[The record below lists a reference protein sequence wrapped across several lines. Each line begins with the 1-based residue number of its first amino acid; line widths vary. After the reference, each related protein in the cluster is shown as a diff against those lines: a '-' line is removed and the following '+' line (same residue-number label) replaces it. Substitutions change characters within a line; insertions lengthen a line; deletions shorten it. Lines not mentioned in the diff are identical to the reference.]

1 MLEKAGPPCVHL
13 LLGANTLVRPGCIRF
28 FDSEEDLMA
37 MLRRCLNV
45 VPHSYQGAEGAFE
58 GPQCARILDNL
69 WVLEP
74 FLQGEEGFYTMALL
88 QSFKEVKDKVFGVT
102 LAHDFE
108 DILANFKMILQVA
121 HEAVGIPIT
130 PKLHTIANHVVQ
142 WCRNT
147 GTGLAAANEAAVE
160 AAHSTWGEVWAH
172 YRVKD
177 EKAESFRSRGLKC
190 LSRINANN
198 I

>member
-1 MLEKAGPPCVHL
+1 M
-13 LLGANTLVRPGCIRF
+13 CIR
-28 FDSEEDLMA
+28 DS
-37 MLRRCLNV
+37 
-45 VPHSYQGAEGAFE
+45 
-58 GPQCARILDNL
+58 ILDNL

-88 QSFKEVKDKVFGVT
+88 QSFKGVKDKVFGVT

-121 HEAVGIPIT
+121 HEAAGIPIT
-130 PKLHTIANHVVQ
+130 PKLHTIANHVVK

-160 AAHSTWGEVWAH
+160 AAHSTEVWAH